1 MRKLYFSN
9 GSPFARRVRI
19 VLEEKAL
26 EYDQDIFDAL
36 RPIEQIKDITPTLQV
51 PVLQDAGRTLWSS
64 NLIIAY
70 LFENYPEG
78 NSRDM
83 ERPLASSVFRPTFRW
98 EDQLLLET
106 ISTLADSIVNL
117 RLMRSGRNDPTVTYL
132 DRQVYRIKTCLDW
145 LEERV
150 TLSGFWPGTFSV
162 MDISLLC
169 PLLFAETQDV
179 FQYRDSGWPKIVEMI
194 DVLQK
199 RKSVISTEINQS

>member
-36 RPIEQIKDITPTLQV
+36 RPIDQIKEITPTLQV

-64 NLIIAY
+64 DLIIVY
-70 LFENYPEG
+70 LFENYPEC
-78 NSRDM
+78 NSHYM
-83 ERPLASSVFRPTFRW
+83 ERPLASSVFRSTFRW

-117 RLMRSGRNDPTVTYL
+117 RLMRSGRNDPTLTYL

-150 TLSGFWPGTFSV
+150 TPSGFWPGTFSV

-169 PLLFAETQDV
+169 PLLYGESRGV
-179 FQYRDSGWPKIVEMI
+179 FQYRDGRWPKIVEMI

-199 RKSVISTEINQS
+199 RKSVIATEINQR

>member
-36 RPIEQIKDITPTLQV
+36 RPIDQIKEITPTLQV
-51 PVLQDAGRTLWSS
+51 PVLQDAERTLWSS
-64 NLIIAY
+64 DLIIAY
-70 LFENYPEG
+70 LFENYPES

-83 ERPLASSVFRPTFRW
+83 ERPLASSVFRLTFRW

-117 RLMRSGRNDPTVTYL
+117 RLMRSGRNDTTLTYL

-150 TLSGFWPGTFSV
+150 TPSGFWPGTFSV

-169 PLLFAETQDV
+169 PLLFAENRDV
-179 FQYRDSGWPKIVEMI
+179 FQYRDGKWPKIVEMI

-199 RKSVISTEINQS
+199 RKSVIASEINQR